1 VAGIHPAD
9 SARRAATLA
18 AEPRLEGGR
27 KLKSGTTYRSQI
39 EPIAGEIARPVWS
52 VMIPAFN
59 ANATLLETLTSVLAQ
74 DPGPAAMQIEV
85 VDDCS
90 TRDDTLDLVEQIGS
104 GRIGF
109 FRQPRNLGVAA
120 NLTQC
125 IRRARGKLVHLLH
138 ADDLVDPGFYLTLE
152 QVFDSQPRL
161 GAAFCRHRFI
171 DAQGRTLSLSPLERN
186 ESGVLENAIE
196 RLAEE
201 QRIMTPAMVV
211 RRSVYEEVG
220 GFDTRLVC
228 TEDWEMWVRI
238 AARYPIWYETQPLA
252 SYRMHDDTNTGRHLR
267 TGEDIRYTGLAIQLF
282 TEHLPADTVR
292 RAVPKARR
300 TYAQAA
306 LRTAEMFIG
315 RRDCQAAAAQLREA
329 LRLSRSPAVLARA
342 ASLAWRLA
350 LPIRSDRT
358 QPTAPT

>member
-1 VAGIHPAD
+1 M
-9 SARRAATLA
+9 T
-18 AEPRLEGGR
+18 
-27 KLKSGTTYRSQI
+27 GTTHRPQI
-39 EPIAGEIARPVWS
+39 EPVPLGIARPLWS

-59 ANATLLETLTSVLAQ
+59 ANATLPDTLASILAQ

-90 TRDDTLDLVEQIGS
+90 TRDDTRALVEQIGT
-104 GRIGF
+104 GRIAF
-109 FRQPRNLGVAA
+109 FRQPRNLGVAG

-125 IRRARGKLVHLLH
+125 IRRARGDLVHLLH
-138 ADDLVDPGFYLTLE
+138 ADDLVEPGFYLSLE
-152 QVFDSQPRL
+152 QVFKSQPRL

-171 DAQGRTLSLSPLERN
+171 DAQGRTLSLSPLERE

-201 QRIMTPAMVV
+201 QRIMTPAIVV

-220 GFDTRLVC
+220 GFDGRLIYA
-228 TEDWEMWVRI
+228 EDWEMWVRI
-238 AARYPIWYETQPLA
+238 AALYPIWYETRPLA

-267 TGEDIRYTGLAIQLF
+267 TGEHIRDTGLAIQLF
-282 TEHLPADTVR
+282 TEHLPADTAR
-292 RAVPKARR
+292 RVVPRARR
-300 TYAQAA
+300 TYARAA

-315 RRDCQAAAAQLREA
+315 RSDRQAAAAQLREA
-329 LRLSRSPAVLARA
+329 LRLSRSPDVLARA

-350 LPIRSDRT
+350 LPIHSKRN
-358 QPTAPT
+358 QAAPN